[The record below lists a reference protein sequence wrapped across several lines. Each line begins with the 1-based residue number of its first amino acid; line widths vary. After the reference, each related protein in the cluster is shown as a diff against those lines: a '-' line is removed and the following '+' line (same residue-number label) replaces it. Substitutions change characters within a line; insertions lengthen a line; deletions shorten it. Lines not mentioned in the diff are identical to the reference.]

1 MPALYPE
8 YWQQFFTA
16 TILEWK
22 TLLQEDK
29 YKKEII
35 KSLQF
40 LVQQKRIRLY
50 AFVIMNNHIHLIWQP
65 LPGQTLQTI
74 QHSFLKH
81 TAQEIKPH
89 LQQTNINLLEQ
100 FKVNAKDRTY
110 QFWERNSLSVEL
122 RSSKVFNQKL
132 EYIHN
137 NPIKAG
143 LCINAEDYSYS
154 SAKFYATGI
163 DAFGM
168 LTQRRL
174 NSGESAS
181 NSIFLP
187 GYYGPVSVPLIF
199 CCGQVFCCHR

>member
-8 YWQQFFTA
+8 YWPQFFTA

-22 TLLQEDK
+22 TLLQEDE
-29 YKKEII
+29 YKEEII

-81 TAQEIKPH
+81 TAQRIKLY
-89 LQQTNINLLEQ
+89 LQQTNVNLLEQ
-100 FKVNAKDRTY
+100 FKVNAKDRVY
-110 QFWERNSLSVEL
+110 QFWERNSLSIEL
-122 RSSKVFNQKL
+122 RSAKVFNQKL
-132 EYIHN
+132 GYIHN

-143 LCINAEDYSYS
+143 LCTNVEDYHYS

-168 LTQRRL
+168 LTH
-174 NSGESAS
+174 SDD
-181 NSIFLP
+181 
-187 GYYGPVSVPLIF
+187 
-199 CCGQVFCCHR
+199 

>member
-8 YWQQFFTA
+8 YWPQFFTA

-22 TLLQEDK
+22 TLLQDDK
-29 YKKEII
+29 YKAEII
-35 KSLQF
+35 KGLQF

-50 AFVIMNNHIHLIWQP
+50 AFVIMNNHIHFIWQP

-81 TAQEIKPH
+81 TAQEIKLH

-143 LCINAEDYSYS
+143 LCTNVEDYHYS

-168 LTQRRL
+168 LTH
-174 NSGESAS
+174 SDD
-181 NSIFLP
+181 
-187 GYYGPVSVPLIF
+187 
-199 CCGQVFCCHR
+199 